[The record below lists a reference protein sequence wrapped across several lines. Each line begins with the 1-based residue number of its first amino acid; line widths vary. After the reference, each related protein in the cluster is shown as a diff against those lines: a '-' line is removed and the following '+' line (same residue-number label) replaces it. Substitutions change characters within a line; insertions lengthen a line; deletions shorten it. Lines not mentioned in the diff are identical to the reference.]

1 MSTKYVFI
9 STLSGKSKEKQKPY
23 NRVSI
28 ACVNE
33 QGEVR
38 VCDLFTAN
46 GVLLSNQSTLRFGDI
61 VEPIYQESE
70 FPGGRPSLAGL
81 TVVTSSPY
89 FS

>member
-1 MSTKYVFI
+1 MSTYVFI

-28 ACVNE
+28 AGVND

-38 VCDLFTAN
+38 IYDLFTEGGA
-46 GVLLSNQSTLRFGDI
+46 LLPNQSTLRFGDI
-61 VEPIYQESE
+61 VQPTYKESE

-81 TVVTSSPY
+81 MVVKSSPY